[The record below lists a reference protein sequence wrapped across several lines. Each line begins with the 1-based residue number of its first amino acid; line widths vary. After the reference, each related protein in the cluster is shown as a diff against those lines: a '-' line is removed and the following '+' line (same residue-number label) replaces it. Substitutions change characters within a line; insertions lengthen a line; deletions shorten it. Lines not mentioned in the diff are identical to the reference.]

1 MLLLLV
7 FYCWWMSSG
16 PVCTRPLTC
25 IPGWG
30 WSSNLP
36 ERPESWTG
44 HPCPP
49 GQRHRWTAETDW
61 SVVAFV
67 CLTGDSSQSQYLRF
81 WWCRL
86 ERTMPTARPEW
97 NWTAWESSAERA
109 SGKPA
114 CRAERTW
121 TRASFCHITRTGTSR
136 DRARLAQE
144 RAMALAVFSPEYDR
158 WGRAQQ
164 KHRYSSL
171 QPLQQ
176 MKRTFYNF
184 FHMKVCG
191 LYIHT
196 YTITPQNSHNVPYQL
211 FVGCILKGSM
221 ANLNNR

>member
-1 MLLLLV
+1 
-7 FYCWWMSSG
+7 MSSG
-16 PVCTRPLTC
+16 PFCTRPLTC

-36 ERPESWTG
+36 ERPETLTG

-49 GQRHRWTAETDW
+49 GQRHCWTAETDW
-61 SVVAFV
+61 LVVAFM
-67 CLTGDSSQSQYLRF
+67 CLTGNSSQSQYLRL

-86 ERTMPTARPEW
+86 ERTMPIARPEW
-97 NWTAWESSAERA
+97 NWTAWESSAEGA

-158 WGRAQQ
+158 WGQAQQ
-164 KHRYSSL
+164 KHR
-171 QPLQQ
+171 QLQQ
-176 MKRTFYNF
+176 TTFSTW
-184 FHMKVCG
+184 KSVG
-191 LYIHT
+191 YIVTHT
-196 YTITPQNSHNVPYQL
+196 Q
-211 FVGCILKGSM
+211 
-221 ANLNNR
+221 